1 MGVRYF
7 IKEKKQEKS
16 PIGISINYPGVERIQ
31 LTIAELRVKPS
42 EWEKGRMKTGR
53 GKQENAFVQN
63 ELNRIQ
69 LEIDN
74 FYHEY
79 IRYHGES
86 PKRQDFIDF
95 IKGGMR
101 KEGFFKP
108 KAVIALIPLIEDLVN
123 RRKEGKDLNK
133 GKRFREGTVDNYNS
147 MIKALKGYESA
158 RKTKLTTINIV
169 KKETLSDFQNYLTID
184 LDMKHNTVG
193 DRLKNFKAFLEVLS
207 QNEVIKFN
215 PFKKF
220 VINIPKE
227 RATTFALYDEELNGL
242 AELDLSYNPTYEL
255 VRDKFYLLCQIGIRI
270 SDFNSFMDFAKQNQ
284 IVNVLSEKTLAES
297 KIPIS
302 KKALS
307 ILKKYDYEM
316 PIISEQKMNSYI
328 KVIGKMVPVLHSLVQ
343 LRYTKGG
350 RNIVKNVPKYTQ
362 ITIHTSRRTLI
373 TTLRNA
379 GMDSSDV
386 MVMSGHQSEGMISTY
401 YKKDDSQIMQR
412 ILAILNK

>member
-42 EWEKGRMKTGR
+42 EWEKGGMKTGR

-74 FYHEY
+74 FFHEY

-108 KAVIALIPLIEDLVN
+108 KAVIALIPLIEDLVK
-123 RRKEGKDLNK
+123 RRLEGKDLNK
-133 GKRFREGTVDNYNS
+133 GKRFSLGTIDNYAS
-147 MIKALKGYESA
+147 MLKALRGYETC
-158 RKTKLTTINIV
+158 RKTKLTTISMC
-169 KKETLSDFQNYLTID
+169 KKETVCDFQNYLTVD
-184 LDMKHNTVG
+184 LEMKQNTVG
-193 DRLKNFKAFLEVLS
+193 DRMKNFKTFLEVLA

-220 VINIPKE
+220 LINIPRE
-227 RATTFALYDEELNGL
+227 RATTIALSEEELQGL
-242 AELDLSYNPTYEL
+242 MDLDLSNNPTYEL
-255 VRDKFYLLCQIGIRI
+255 VRDKFCLLCQIGVRI
-270 SDFNSFMDFAKQNQ
+270 SDFSSFMEHARNNQ
-284 IVNVLSEKTLAES
+284 VVKMYAQKTSSAIM
-297 KIPIS
+297 IPIS
-302 KKALS
+302 NKARE
-307 ILKKYDYEM
+307 ILEKYDYNF
-316 PIISEQKMNSYI
+316 PKISEQKMNSYI
-328 KVIGKMVPVLHSLVQ
+328 KVIGEMVPALQSIIQ
-343 LRYTKGG
+343 IRYIKGG
-350 RNIVKNVPKYTQ
+350 RDVIKNVPKYSQ
-362 ITIHTSRRTLI
+362 ISIHTSRRTLI
-373 TTLRNA
+373 TTLRNG
-379 GMDSSDV
+379 GMDSSGV
-386 MVMSGHQSEGMISTY
+386 TIMSGHQTEEMVSTY
-401 YKKDDSQIMQR
+401 YKNDGSKNVKQI
-412 ILAILNK
+412 LEILNK

>member
-16 PIGISINYPGVERIQ
+16 PIGISINYPGIERIQ
-31 LTIAELRVKPS
+31 LTIAELRVRPS

-74 FYHEY
+74 FYHEF

-133 GKRFREGTVDNYNS
+133 GKRFKEGTVDNYNS
-147 MIKALKGYESA
+147 MVKALRNYESE
-158 RKTKLTTINIV
+158 RKTKFTTINIIR
-169 KKETLSDFQNYLTID
+169 KETLIDFQNYLTVD
-184 LDMKHNTVG
+184 LEMKQNTIG
-193 DRLKNFKAFLEVLS
+193 DRMKNFKTFLEVLT
-207 QNEVIKFN
+207 QNEVISFN
-215 PFKKF
+215 PFKKYS
-220 VINIPKE
+220 ITIPKE
-227 RATTFALYDEELNGL
+227 RASTIALNEEELQGL
-242 AELDLSYNPTYEL
+242 IDLDLSSNPTYEL

-270 SDFNSFMDFAKQNQ
+270 SDFNTFMEHVKNNQ
-284 IVNVLSEKTLAES
+284 VVKIYNQKTGSEIM
-297 KIPIS
+297 IPVS
-302 KKALS
+302 NKARM
-307 ILKKYDYEM
+307 ILEKYDYNLPE
-316 PIISEQKMNSYI
+316 ISEQKMNEYI
-328 KVIGKMVPVLHSLVQ
+328 KIIGEMVPALQSLVQ
-343 LRYTKGG
+343 IRYTKGG
-350 RNIVKNVPKYTQ
+350 RDIVKNVTKYSQ
-362 ITIHTSRRTLI
+362 ISIHTSRRTLI
-373 TTLRNA
+373 TTLRNG
-379 GMDSSDV
+379 GMDSGGV
-386 MVMSGHQSEGMISTY
+386 TIMSGHATEEMVSTY
-401 YKKDDSQIMQR
+401 YKNDGTRNLQQI
-412 ILAILNK
+412 LEILNK

>member
-1 MGVRYF
+1 MGVTYF

-16 PIGISINYPGVERIQ
+16 PIGISINYQGIDRIQ
-31 LTIAELRVKPS
+31 LTIAELRVKPC

-53 GKQENAFVQN
+53 GKQENAYVQH
-63 ELNRIQ
+63 ELNRIE

-74 FYHEY
+74 FYHEFM
-79 IRYHGES
+79 RFHGEY
-86 PKRQDFIDF
+86 PNRQDFIDF
-95 IKGGMR
+95 IKGGMK

-108 KAVIALIPLIEDLVN
+108 KAVITLIPLIEDLVK
-123 RRKEGKDLNK
+123 RRMEGRDLNK
-133 GKRFREGTVDNYNS
+133 GKRFKEGTIDNYNS

-158 RKTKLTTINIV
+158 RNTKLTSNNII
-169 KKETLSDFQNYLTID
+169 KKETLNEFQNYLTID

-193 DRLKNFKAFLEVLS
+193 NRLKNFKTFLEVLS

-220 VINIPKE
+220 AINIPKE
-227 RATTFALYDEELNGL
+227 RATTFALYDEELDGL
-242 AELDLSYNPTYEL
+242 ANLDLSYNPTFEL

-270 SDFNSFMDFAKQNQ
+270 CDFDAFMDFAKQNQ
-284 IVNVLSEKTLAES
+284 IVNVLSEKTLSES

-302 KKALS
+302 QKALS
-307 ILKKYDYEM
+307 ILKKYDYVL
-316 PIISEQKMNSYI
+316 PNISEQKMNAYI
-328 KVIGKMVPVLHSLVQ
+328 KVIGKMVPVLHTLVQ

-350 RNIVKNVPKYTQ
+350 RNIVRNVPKYTQ

-379 GMDSSDV
+379 GLDSSDV
-386 MVMSGHQSEGMISTY
+386 MVMSGHVSEEMISTY
-401 YKKDDSQIMQR
+401 YKKDDNQIMQR